1 MPSIPLPVRRRN
13 NPTPLAGRKKERLT
27 GVAAANEEEA
37 LVRREVEAEQRRQ
50 GRVLLVPVE
59 GPGLLAVALVPVP
72 CLAVR
77 LRRRGRA
84 ATSHLAAAAVL
95 GSEPASSTGNG
106 ARCFRNR
113 SLEGSSVI
121 RDATRRDGMWWARG
135 AGSSFKKLD
144 EESWPGARRPG
155 LLVLGENRLVLG
167 PGSFLF
173 IYFLSRKTWVNHFQ
187 RSVQN

>member
-13 NPTPLAGRKKERLT
+13 NLTPLAGRKKERLT

-84 ATSHLAAAAVL
+84 ATSHLAAAAAAAVL
-95 GSEPASSTGNG
+95 GSGPASSPGNG

-121 RDATRRDGMWWARG
+121 RDATGCGGPEVQEAVLKNWMRNRG
-135 AGSSFKKLD
+135 
-144 EESWPGARRPG
+144 
-155 LLVLGENRLVLG
+155 LG
-167 PGSFLF
+167 PAGPAC
-173 IYFLSRKTWVNHFQ
+173 
-187 RSVQN
+187 